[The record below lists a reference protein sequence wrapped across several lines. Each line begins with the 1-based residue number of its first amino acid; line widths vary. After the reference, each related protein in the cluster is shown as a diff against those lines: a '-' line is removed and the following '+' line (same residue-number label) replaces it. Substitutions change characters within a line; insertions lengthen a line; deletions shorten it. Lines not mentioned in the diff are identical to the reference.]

1 MRCLPGALLCAALS
15 LLAARPA
22 PAEEVTLISRDG
34 TVEIGGRLLEFDDG
48 IYRLDTIYGPL
59 AVNADAVTCEG
70 AACPGAEA
78 RVARFALS
86 GTPALGDVAMPAL
99 IEGFAAARGMTVER
113 AVDGRRGLFRLRAPD
128 DGTLRAEI
136 ALTTGSTGEGF
147 ADLLTGGADIAMS
160 DRTILPDEVA
170 HGREAGLGDL
180 SANHRRRLIALDAI
194 VPVVAPDTRMGDPGR
209 GLPYE
214 TVLSLLTGEI
224 VDWSRI
230 GGTKAPVTV
239 HLPRPDGGLG
249 QSPETRLL
257 EGRAAVPSARQHAD
271 AAAVSAA
278 VAADP
283 MGLGLTR
290 FSTLGG
296 AVQVPLGA
304 GCGTRLLASRQGIKT
319 GDYPFVVPL
328 FLYVGAPQL
337 PPLAR
342 AFLDYLATPAAQ
354 IAIRRAGFA
363 DLMREEIPLARQGD
377 RLALAIAEAAP
388 ESGLA
393 ELQRMVTVLRGA
405 VRLTETVRPGPET
418 DEALSQA
425 GIEALARALEA
436 GTFDGRTLI
445 LAGFADDADGPDAD
459 RALAR
464 KDAEAVRD
472 ALRAAAT
479 AADFGR
485 VRLEVVAFGALLPVA
500 CTGAHADDA
509 LPEAVAHRLNHRVEF
524 WLR

>member
-1 MRCLPGALLCAALS
+1 MRCLPGILLCAALC
-15 LLAARPA
+15 LPAARPA
-22 PAEEVTLISRDG
+22 LAGDVTLMSRDG
-34 TVEIGGRLLEFDDG
+34 AVEIGGHLLDFDG
-48 IYRLDTIYGPL
+48 GTYRLDTIYGPL
-59 AVNADAVTCEG
+59 AVNADAVTCKG

-78 RVARFALS
+78 RVARFSLS
-86 GTPALGDVAMPAL
+86 GTPVLGAVAMPAL

-113 AVDGRRGLFRLRAPD
+113 AADGRRGLFRLRDPD

-147 ADLLTGGADIAMS
+147 ADLLTGGADIAMA
-160 DRTILPDEVA
+160 DRAILPEEVA

-180 SANHRRRLIALDAI
+180 SASHRRRLIALDAI

-209 GLPYE
+209 GLTLE
-214 TVLSLLTGEI
+214 TLRGLLTGEI

-230 GGTKAPVTV
+230 GGAEAPVTP
-239 HLPRPDGGLG
+239 HLPRPGAGLG
-249 QSPETRLL
+249 RTPEARLL
-257 EGRAAVPSARQHAD
+257 EGQAPGSSARQHAD
-271 AAAVSAA
+271 AAAVSGA

-283 MGLGLTR
+283 MGVGLTR
-290 FSTLGG
+290 LSALGG
-296 AVQVPLGA
+296 AVQVPLAA

-328 FLYVGAPQL
+328 FLYLGAPQL
-337 PPLAR
+337 PSLAG

-354 IAIRRAGFA
+354 IAMRRAGFA

-388 ESGLA
+388 GSGLA
-393 ELQRMVTVLRGA
+393 ELQRMMSVLRGA

-418 DEALSQA
+418 DEALSQS

-436 GTFDGRTLI
+436 GTFDGHTLI
-445 LAGFADDADGPDAD
+445 LAGFADGGDGPDAD

-485 VRLEVVAFGALLPVA
+485 VRLEVVAFGALLPLA
-500 CTGAHADDA
+500 CTGGLPEDR
-509 LPEAVAHRLNHRVEF
+509 LPEAMAHRLNRRVEI